1 MICRR
6 KHSRWQSEPNPEVR
20 QLPEFLDCG
29 RCYEIPTMETCRP
42 GSAQCQQ
49 VLLTITSTISSTSNT
64 NTTTTNSIK
73 ACLLILGY
81 LSYLFICYSV
91 ALGHRKVGVR
101 EIMIP
106 HNLMHI
112 QNLKK
117 KWNPSKLHFFPISI
131 CLQCIKC
138 PKSWY
143 KRQKPT

>member
-1 MICRR
+1 MIHRR
-6 KHSRWQSEPNPEVR
+6 IHNRWQSEPNPEVR

-29 RCYEIPTMETCRP
+29 RCYEIPTRCSYRP

-91 ALGHRKVGVR
+91 ALGHRKAGVR

-117 KWNPSKLHFFPISI
+117 KMKSFKTPLFPDFN
-131 CLQCIKC
+131 LFTV
-138 PKSWY
+138 Y
-143 KRQKPT
+143 